1 VSEVTLIYTP
11 EDDRIT
17 VVTPP
22 LAPSDTPG
30 HCSGGGC
37 QMAFQLSPTGSG
49 TFSLRA
55 DGRGGRPQLT
65 LEAGLPGG
73 PSRVLSIVEGGGSLA
88 VGSTVDGRS
97 DATLTLRN
105 QGQAELPVL
114 EISLAWPF
122 RT

>member
-1 VSEVTLIYTP
+1 
-11 EDDRIT
+11 
-17 VVTPP
+17 
-22 LAPSDTPG
+22 
-30 HCSGGGC
+30 
-37 QMAFQLSPTGSG
+37 
-49 TFSLRA
+49 
-55 DGRGGRPQLT
+55 
-65 LEAGLPGG
+65 
-73 PSRVLSIVEGGGSLA
+73 VLSIVEGGGSLA